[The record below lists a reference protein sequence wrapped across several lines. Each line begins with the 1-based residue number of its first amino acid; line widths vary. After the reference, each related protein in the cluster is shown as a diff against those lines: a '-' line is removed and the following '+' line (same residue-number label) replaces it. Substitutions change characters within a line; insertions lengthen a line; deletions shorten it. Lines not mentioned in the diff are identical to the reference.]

1 MSSNTVSFY
10 TLGCRL
16 NKAETAILYQQLSQA
31 GYTVVDSY
39 SEAEIVIVNTC
50 TVTEHG
56 DIDTRRI
63 VNRIHRENDQARIAL
78 IGCQAQTQGEKLLH
92 MPNVQWIIGNELKM
106 DLAQILRDHSDDGP
120 QVLIPDIKQADFTIP
135 VAGIDTKHTRA
146 NLKIQD
152 GCDYF
157 CSYCEIPYARGRAR
171 SRQFHDLLREARV
184 LVSAGHRELVLT
196 GINIGLYAQDGK
208 TITDVISALEEIPD
222 LERIRLSSI
231 EATLVPGIVI
241 EKMAMRGKVCRF
253 LHMPLQSGS
262 DRILRA
268 MNRKHTV
275 AEFDSRV
282 QQAVDVVAGICIG
295 TDVIVGFPG
304 ETDADFQKTYD
315 YLESSPIAYFHVF
328 SYSDRNHSKSRKLA
342 DKVPRTRIAFR
353 SGRLR
358 ELSKR
363 KRRLY
368 YENQIGRVED
378 VLFEQNRGGF
388 WNGLT
393 DTYIRVRVRSDE
405 DIGNRIIPVRLE
417 RVENQAIIGRC
428 Q

>member
-1 MSSNTVSFY
+1 MSSNTVSFH

-39 SEAEIVIVNTC
+39 AEADIVIVNTC

-63 VNRIHRENDQARIAL
+63 VNRICRENERARIAL
-78 IGCQAQTQGEKLLH
+78 IGCQAQTQGEKLLQ
-92 MPNVQWIIGNELKM
+92 MPV
-106 DLAQILRDHSDDGP
+106 
-120 QVLIPDIKQADFTIP
+120 DFTIP

-171 SRQFHDLLREARV
+171 SRQFRDLLSEARV
-184 LVSAGHRELVLT
+184 LASAGHRELVLT

-231 EATLVPGIVI
+231 EATLVPDVVF
-241 EKMAMRGKVCRF
+241 EKMATGGKVCRF

-262 DRILRA
+262 DRILRV
-268 MNRKHTV
+268 MNRKYTV

-282 QQAVDVVAGICIG
+282 QQAVDTVAGICIG
-295 TDVIVGFPG
+295 TDVIAGFPG
-304 ETDADFQKTYD
+304 EMDADFQKTFD

-342 DKVPRTRIAFR
+342 DKVSRATIALR

-358 ELSKR
+358 ELSKQ
-363 KRRLY
+363 KRRRY
-368 YENQIGRVED
+368 YESQIGGVEA
-378 VLFEQNRGGF
+378 VLFEQNKDGF
-388 WNGLT
+388 WSGLT

-417 RVENQAIIGRC
+417 RLENQAIIGRC
-428 Q
+428 R